1 MTTLGFDAGERARRA
16 ITALDLLQRT
26 RRMRLRYERA
36 AMKETERQA
45 RLAEIDVMLADIA
58 EMTG

>member
-1 MTTLGFDAGERARRA
+1 MTTLESDAGERARRA

-26 RRMRLRYERA
+26 RRMRTRYEQA
-36 AMKETERQA
+36 TMKESERQA
-45 RLAEIDVMLADIA
+45 RLAEIDAMLADIA